1 MVLIQMILYEKAML
15 YFRGWGEIVFELIIG
30 LAIGVY
36 VGNKFIARETLEN
49 NIEKFKSIFRR
60 KEQ

>member
-1 MVLIQMILYEKAML
+1 M
-15 YFRGWGEIVFELIIG
+15 FELIIG

-36 VGNKFIARETLEN
+36 VGNKFISRETLEN
-49 NIEKFKSIFRR
+49 NIEKVKSIFRR